1 MTSPL
6 PTSPWRKTLR
16 RATLL
21 AACLTLSACGANAP
35 ATKAETAPVVTAPA
49 GTVAGRSESGLHVF
63 KGIPYAQAPVG
74 DLRWKPPA
82 PLPAWSGEKI
92 ATEFGPAC
100 IQPPPVGVSVYTQEL
115 GATSEDCLTLNVWTP
130 ANANKAPVFVWIH
143 GGALA
148 TGSSKE
154 KLYDGAKLA
163 ERGAVVVTINYRLGV
178 LGYLAHPGL
187 SAESADGV
195 SGNYGL
201 LDQVAALKWVQQNI
215 GAFGGDP
222 ANVTIAGESAGG
234 LSVMYL
240 MASPA
245 AKGLFHKAIAQS
257 AYMVSTPEL
266 KTTKFGSPAA
276 EQVGTIVSA
285 KLKAA
290 DVAAMRAIDAQ
301 TVTNTAAA
309 AGFAPFGAVDGK
321 ILTRQL
327 VETFDLGEQAR
338 VPLLVGF
345 NSGEIRSLT
354 ILAPPKP
361 ASAAVYETTIRERYG
376 DLAELFLKLY
386 PGEHLQESIYA
397 TTRDALYGWTS
408 ERLARKQTAVGQPA
422 YLYLFDHG
430 YPDADAANLHAFH
443 ASELP
448 YMFGTLK
455 RTPPYW
461 PKIPST
467 RVETD
472 MSNAMLDYWTSFAK
486 TGQPVSANA
495 AAWPAYGTT
504 KAYMLFGETPVASQA
519 LFPGMY
525 ELHEAAVCRRKSAGN
540 VAWNWNVGMASPKL
554 PGPTTGC

>member
-6 PTSPWRKTLR
+6 RKSLW
-16 RATLL
+16 RATLVSAAL
-21 AACLTLSACGANAP
+21 AVAACGASAP
-35 ATKAETAPVVTAPA
+35 TTKAENAPVVSAPA
-49 GTVAGRSESGLHVF
+49 GAVAGVAEDGLHVF

-82 PLPAWSGEKI
+82 PLAAWSGEKL
-92 ATEFGPAC
+92 ANAFGPAC
-100 IQPPPVGVSVYTQEL
+100 IQPPSVGVSVYTQEL

-143 GGALA
+143 GGALVS
-148 TGSSKE
+148 GSSKE

-163 ERGAVVVTINYRLGV
+163 ERGVVVVSINYRLGV

-240 MASPA
+240 MASPK
-245 AKGLFHKAIAQS
+245 AKGLFAKAIAQS

-266 KTTKFGSPAA
+266 KATKFGSPGA

-301 TVTNTAAA
+301 TVTNTAAM
-309 AGFAPFGAVDGK
+309 AGFAPFGVVDGK

-338 VPLLVGF
+338 VPLLAGF

-354 ILAPPKP
+354 VLAPPKP
-361 ASAAVYETTIRERYG
+361 ASAAVYETTIRDRYG

-386 PGEHLQESIYA
+386 PSDHLQESIYA
-397 TTRDALYGWTS
+397 TTRDALYGWTA
-408 ERLARKQTAVGQPA
+408 ERLARKQTAVGAPA

-430 YPDADAANLHAFH
+430 YPEADAANLHAFH

-448 YMFGTLK
+448 YMFGTMK

-461 PKIPST
+461 PKIPSSG
-467 RVETD
+467 VETD
-472 MSNAMLDYWTSFAK
+472 LSGAMLDYWTSFAK

-495 AAWPAYGTT
+495 AAWPAYGSA
-504 KAYMLFGETPVASQA
+504 KAYMLFGEGPVAA
-519 LFPGMY
+519 AGVFPGMY

-554 PGPTTGC
+554 SGPPGACPAVAT